1 MARNG
6 KQDPQQT
13 PVSAAP
19 PISGATASGATA
31 ASPQPVRAPAP
42 ERNPRKG
49 KGLRVERRLTADGA
63 SPKDVLD
70 QVAWTRRPAKI
81 SGADGEV
88 VFKMDDAEVPADWSQ
103 LATDVAVSKYFRK
116 AGVPTTSGAEESV
129 RHVVSRVAHTL
140 RTSGEE
146 MGGYFATADDAEAF
160 EAELTYLLVHQ
171 MGAFNSPVWFNCGL
185 FHQYGIK
192 GSGGNYAVDLQN
204 GTAYKTEDAYTR
216 PQVSACFIQSCNDD
230 LDSIFSLV
238 HDEAR
243 VFKYGSGSGTNFSKL
258 RGRSE
263 KLSGGGTS
271 SGLMSFLEVLDRAAG
286 ATKSGG
292 ITRRAAKMVVLDA
305 DHPEI
310 RDFISWK
317 AREEK
322 KVGALI
328 AAGYSSDFNGEAYRT
343 VSGQNANNSVRIT
356 DKFIDAVD
364 KDSVWETKA
373 RTNGEVVERMAAREL
388 WSEIAEAAWRC
399 ADPGLQYDDT
409 INKWHTCKATDR
421 IYASN
426 PCSEFVFLDDTAC
439 NLASLNLLK
448 FLTEEDGSAGRRAG
462 AEGGGTGKEDGSAGR
477 RSEGGGTGS
486 RVGRFDVEGYKH
498 ACRIFFLAQEIAVDL
513 ASYPTKRIAERSHQ
527 YRPLGLGYANLGTLL
542 MVEGLPYDS
551 DTGRAMA
558 SAITA
563 IMTGEAYALSA
574 EMAGSKGP
582 FAGYAQNRESMLEVM
597 RMHRDSVKNI
607 DADLAPSELLAAAHE
622 CWQRAV
628 QLGEIN
634 GYRNAQATVLAPTG
648 TIGLLMDCDTTGVEP
663 DFALIKFK
671 KLAGGGSFKIVNQSV
686 PRALKK
692 LGYGQAETQAIVDY
706 VRGTATLKSVP
717 DFAPKELRERGLLE
731 AEIARVEKSLESVFD
746 LRAAFAAH
754 VVGASALQRLGLEPN
769 SKGKH
774 LLAKL
779 GYTDAQIDA
788 ATLTVCGRQTVEGA
802 PFLKPQHYPVF
813 DCANRCGPLGTR
825 YIEPM
830 GHVRMMAAAQPFL
843 SGAISKTINMPSDA
857 TVADV
862 ERVHHESW
870 RVGLKAIAIY
880 RDGSKLAQPL
890 SAGDNAKPATLPM
903 PREAKAMAEA
913 LKSLIPELTAV
924 QAQRMSEACFTEKL
938 TAAQSTGPERRRLPS
953 KRHGLTQ
960 EAKVGGNKIFLRTGE
975 YQDGTLGEIF
985 IDMHKE
991 GAALRSVMNCFA
1003 MLVSIAL
1010 QYGVPL
1016 EMLVEQFVFTRF
1028 EPQGPVQGHDRVK
1041 FATSVIDYV
1050 FRALGVEYL
1059 GRDDLAHV
1067 TPEAAVTTPAEAQT
1081 ADPVTAASPAIVAK
1095 AAQKSEPPRPQ
1106 QRKAA
1111 SAQDELLGKLSGDA
1125 PFCDTCGHITVRNGT
1140 CYKCLNCGNS
1150 MGCS

>member
-1 MARNG
+1 MAKSS
-6 KQDPQQT
+6 KQDPQSST
-13 PVSAAP
+13 LSAGPAGSLSGSGSGALPEAAP
-19 PISGATASGATA
+19 RRTQA
-31 ASPQPVRAPAP
+31 
-42 ERNPRKG
+42 ERGTRKG
-49 KGLRVERRLTADGA
+49 LAVERRLTREG
-63 SPKDVLD
+63 SSVKEVLD
-70 QVAWTRRPAKI
+70 QVSWTRRPAKI

-116 AGVPTTSGAEESV
+116 AGVPTASGAEESV
-129 RHVVSRVAHTL
+129 RHLVTRVAHTL
-140 RTSGEE
+140 RTAGEE
-146 MGGYFATADDAEAF
+146 MGGYFATTADADSF

-171 MGAFNSPVWFNCGL
+171 IGAFNSPVWFNCGL

-192 GSGGNYAVDLQN
+192 GSGGNYAVDLQS
-204 GTAYKTEDAYTR
+204 GKAYITEDAYTR

-230 LDSIFSLV
+230 LDSIFSLI

-243 VFKYGSGSGTNFSKL
+243 DFKYGSGSGTDFSKL
-258 RGRSE
+258 RGRTE

-310 RDFISWK
+310 RDFIQWK

-356 DKFIDAVD
+356 DKFIDAVE
-364 KDSVWETKA
+364 KDSVWETRA

-388 WSEIAEAAWRC
+388 WGEIAEAAWKC

-448 FLTEEDGSAGRRAG
+448 FLKEEDTTGRRGGAE
-462 AEGGGTGKEDGSAGR
+462 AEGGKTAK
-477 RSEGGGTGS
+477 
-486 RVGRFDVEGYKH
+486 FDVEGYKH

-551 DTGRAMA
+551 DGGRAMA
-558 SAITA
+558 GAITA
-563 IMTGEAYALSA
+563 VMTGEAYALSA
-574 EMAGSKGP
+574 EMAASKGP
-582 FAGYAQNRESMLEVM
+582 FQGYAQNRESMLEVM

-607 DADLAPSELLAAAHE
+607 SAELAPPDLLAAAHE

-628 QLGEIN
+628 HLGEHH

-692 LGYGQAETQAIVDY
+692 LGYGPAETQAIVDY

-717 DFAPKELRERGLLE
+717 EFAPAELKARGLLD
-731 AEIARVEKSLESVFD
+731 AEISRVEKSLESVFD

-754 VVGASALQRLGLEPN
+754 VVGAACLQRLGLEPN
-769 SKGKH
+769 AKGKH

-779 GYTDAQIDA
+779 GYAEAQIDA
-788 ATLTVCGRQTVEGA
+788 ATLVVCGRQTVESA
-802 PFLKPQHYPVF
+802 PYLKPAHYPVF

-843 SGAISKTINMPSDA
+843 SGAISKTINMPADA

-870 RVGLKAIAIY
+870 RLGLKAIAIY

-890 SAGDNAKPATLPM
+890 SAGDNAKAVTLPM
-903 PREAKAMAEA
+903 PREAKAMADA
-913 LKSLIPELTAV
+913 LKTLIPELTGV
-924 QAQRMSEACFTEKL
+924 QAQRMADACFADKL
-938 TAAQSTGPERRRLPS
+938 AAAQPSGPERRRLPS

-1067 TPEAAVTTPAEAQT
+1067 TPEAVETTPATAQT
-1081 ADPVTAASPAIVAK
+1081 ADPISPAAVAK
-1095 AAQKSEPPRPQ
+1095 ALQKSEPPRPQ
-1106 QRKAA
+1106 QRKGA

>member
-1 MARNG
+1 MAKSG
-6 KQDPQQT
+6 DPVSTLPPDAMVAAPANT
-13 PVSAAP
+13 PASTSTSAVSSNAASAAP
-19 PISGATASGATA
+19 QA
-31 ASPQPVRAPAP
+31 AQVVWPKR
-42 ERNPRKG
+42 G
-49 KGLRVERRLTADGA
+49 KGLTVSRRATREGLTAEQ
-63 SPKDVLD
+63 VLD
-70 QVAWTRRPAKI
+70 EVEWSRRPAKI

-116 AGVPTTSGAEESV
+116 AGVPTKSGAEESV
-129 RHVVSRVAHTL
+129 RQLCRRVARTL

-146 MGGYFATADDAEAF
+146 QGGYFATAADAVTF
-160 EAELTYLLVHQ
+160 EAELTYFLVHQ
-171 MGAFNSPVWFNCGL
+171 IGAFNSPVWFNCGL
-185 FHQYGIK
+185 KHEYGIP
-192 GSGGNYAVDLQN
+192 GSGGNYAVDLKT
-204 GTAYKTEDAYTR
+204 GTAYITPDAYTR
-216 PQVSACFIQSCNDD
+216 PQVSACFIQSCGDD
-230 LDSIFSLV
+230 LDSIFSLI

-258 RGRSE
+258 RGKMER
-263 KLSGGGTS
+263 LSGGGTS

-322 KVGALI
+322 KVAALI
-328 AAGYSSDFNGEAYRT
+328 AGGYPSDFNGEAYRT
-343 VSGQNANNSVRIT
+343 VSGQNANNSVRVN
-356 DKFIDAVD
+356 DKFMRAIAANG
-364 KDSVWETKA
+364 VWETRA
-373 RTNGEVVERMAAREL
+373 RTTGEVVERMSAKDLWMEL
-388 WSEIAEAAWRC
+388 ADSAWKC
-399 ADPGLQYDDT
+399 ADPGLQFDDT
-409 INKWHTCKATDR
+409 INRWHTCKNTDR

-448 FLTEEDGSAGRRAG
+448 FLDEKSG
-462 AEGGGTGKEDGSAGR
+462 
-477 RSEGGGTGS
+477 
-486 RVGRFDVEGYKH
+486 VFDVAGYQH

-513 ASYPTKRIAERSHQ
+513 ASYPTKRIAERSYQ

-542 MVEGLPYDS
+542 MVSGLPYDS
-551 DTGRAMA
+551 DGGRAVA

-563 IMTGEAYALSA
+563 VMTGEAYALSA
-574 EMAGSKGP
+574 EMAASKGAFLG
-582 FAGYAQNRESMLEVM
+582 FAPNREPMLEVM
-597 RMHRDSVKNI
+597 RMHRDAALKI
-607 DADLAPSELLAAAHE
+607 DRDLAPSALLTAAHE
-622 CWQRAV
+622 CWSRAV
-628 QLGEIN
+628 ALGEEH

-671 KLAGGGSFKIVNQSV
+671 KLSGGGSFKIVNQSV

-692 LGYGQAETQAIVDY
+692 LGYGPAEVQAIVDY
-706 VRGTATLKSVP
+706 ARGTATLKTTAEFTP
-717 DFAPKELRERGLLE
+717 AELVARGLTE
-731 AEIARVEKSLESVFD
+731 AEIAKVEKALDSVFD
-746 LRAAFAAH
+746 LRAAFAPH
-754 VVGASALQRLGLEPN
+754 VLGAACLTRLGLAANARGAVVLE
-769 SKGKH
+769 
-774 LLAKL
+774 KL
-779 GYTDAQIDA
+779 GYSSTQIDA
-788 ATLTVCGRQTVEGA
+788 ASLVVCGRQTVEGA
-802 PFLKPQHYPVF
+802 PFLKPEHYPVF

-843 SGAISKTINMPSDA
+843 SGAISKTINMPGDA

-862 ERVHHESW
+862 ERIHTESW
-870 RVGLKAIAIY
+870 KLGLKAIAIY
-880 RDGSKLAQPL
+880 RDGSKLSQPL
-890 SAGDNAKPATLPM
+890 SAGDKGEAPKGPLPLPAAGNDGVAQLSQTLQ
-903 PREAKAMAEA
+903 K
-913 LKSLIPELTAV
+913 LLQITPE
-924 QAQRMSEACFTEKL
+924 QAQRMSEACLAPKRVATSPL
-938 TAAQSTGPERRRLPS
+938 PAPSPLPLAARRRLPA

-960 EAKVGGNKIFLRTGE
+960 EAKVGGNKVFLRTGE
-975 YQDGTLGEIF
+975 YEDGSLGEIF

-1016 EMLVEQFVFTRF
+1016 EILVEQFVFTRF

-1050 FRALGVEYL
+1050 FRALGVEYI

-1067 TPEAAVTTPAEAQT
+1067 TPEAAATTPQANMGAEPGSQPLAF
-1081 ADPVTAASPAIVAK
+1081 SPATVAK
-1095 AAQKSEPPRPQ
+1095 AAQKPAGALPASAAPASSAQ
-1106 QRKAA
+1106 VSGGRKV
-1111 SAQDELLGKLSGDA
+1111 SAQDEMLRSLSGDA
-1125 PFCDTCGHITVRNGT
+1125 PFCDGCGHITIRNGT

>member
-1 MARNG
+1 MPKTTKHEAAQMQALPATASQAPARTHAST
-6 KQDPQQT
+6 PQPAEKRT
-13 PVSAAP
+13 RAARGLPVPRRVTREGVSAA
-19 PISGATASGATA
+19 
-31 ASPQPVRAPAP
+31 Q
-42 ERNPRKG
+42 
-49 KGLRVERRLTADGA
+49 
-63 SPKDVLD
+63 VLD

-88 VFKMDDAEVPADWSQ
+88 VFKMDDAEVPAEWSQ

-116 AGVPTTSGAEESV
+116 AGVTQNKSGAEESV
-129 RHVVSRVAHTL
+129 RQLVRRVAHTL
-140 RTSGEE
+140 RTAGEE
-146 MGGYFATADDAEAF
+146 LGGYFATPGDAETF
-160 EAELTYLLVHQ
+160 EAELTYMLVHQ
-171 MGAFNSPVWFNCGL
+171 LGAFNSPVWFNCGL
-185 FHQYGIK
+185 FHEYGIK
-192 GSGGNYAVDLQN
+192 GSGGNYAVDLES
-204 GTAYKTEDAYTR
+204 GTAYITSDAYTR
-216 PQVSACFIQSCNDD
+216 PQVSACFIQSCGDD

-258 RGRSE
+258 RGKMER
-263 KLSGGGTS
+263 LSGGGTS

-310 RDFISWK
+310 RDFIQWK

-343 VSGQNANNSVRIT
+343 VSGQNANNSIRV
-356 DKFIDAVD
+356 KDAFLEAVERD
-364 KDSVWETKA
+364 GVHETTT
-373 RTNGEVVERMAAREL
+373 RTTGEVVERMSARALWKEL
-388 WSEIAEAAWRC
+388 AEAAWKC
-399 ADPGLQYDDT
+399 ADPGLQFDDT
-409 INKWHTCKATDR
+409 INRWHTCKNTDR

-448 FLTEEDGSAGRRAG
+448 FLDEKS
-462 AEGGGTGKEDGSAGR
+462 
-477 RSEGGGTGS
+477 
-486 RVGRFDVEGYKH
+486 GRFDVEGYKH
-498 ACRIFFLAQEIAVDL
+498 ACRIFFMAQEIAVDL

-551 DTGRAMA
+551 DAGRAMA
-558 SAITA
+558 SSITA
-563 IMTGEAYALSA
+563 VMTGEAYALSA
-574 EMAGSKGP
+574 EMAATKGP
-582 FAGYAQNRESMLEVM
+582 FQGYASNRESMLEVM
-597 RMHRDSVKNI
+597 RMHRDAVNTI
-607 DADLAPSELLAAAHE
+607 ETDAAPSELLAAAHE
-622 CWQRAV
+622 CWNRAV
-628 QLGEIN
+628 QLGELH

-692 LGYGQAETQAIVDY
+692 LGYGQAEVQAIVDY

-717 DFAPKELRERGLLE
+717 EFAPAELEARGLLP
-731 AEIARVEKSLESVFD
+731 AEIAKVEKSLEAVFD

-754 VVGASALQRLGLEPN
+754 ILGAACLQRLGLEA
-769 SKGKH
+769 SAKGKH
-774 LLAKL
+774 VLQKL
-779 GYTDAQIDA
+779 GYADAQVDA
-788 ATLTVCGRQTVEGA
+788 ATLVVCGRQTVEGA
-802 PFLKPQHYPVF
+802 PFLKPEHYPVF

-843 SGAISKTINMPSDA
+843 SGAISKTINLPNDG
-857 TVADV
+857 TVDEV
-862 ERVHHESW
+862 ERIHLESW
-870 RVGLKAIAIY
+870 KLGLKAIALY
-880 RDGSKLAQPL
+880 RDGSKLSQPL
-890 SAGDNAKPATLPM
+890 SAGDNAKAIPLPKDAREMSETL
-903 PREAKAMAEA
+903 RKV
-913 LKSLIPELTAV
+913 IPELSV
-924 QAQRMSEACFTEKL
+924 EQAQRMADAAFLAKL
-938 TAAQSTGPERRRLPS
+938 APTPQPLAASARRRLPS

-960 EAKVGGNKIFLRTGE
+960 EAKVGGNKVFLRTGE
-975 YQDGTLGEIF
+975 YEDGELGEIF

-1016 EMLVEQFVFTRF
+1016 EVLVEQFVFTRF

-1059 GRDDLAHV
+1059 KRDDLAHV
-1067 TPEAAVTTPAEAQT
+1067 TPEAVENTPTSAQT
-1081 ADPVTAASPAIVAK
+1081 ADPVLVSPAAVAK
-1095 AAQKSEPPRPQ
+1095 AAQH
-1106 QRKAA
+1106 QRSSAPAPVVGRRGA